1 MKKRKKQ
8 TKHNILDWCLHATFI
23 LLYISIL
30 FLIFGIK
37 ERNTIILIFSVVG
50 IIICVVLEVLILYLN
65 PYKKHKKKKKAGQK
79 MKSSEALTENKN
91 GEG

>member
-65 PYKKHKKKKKAGQK
+65 PYKKHKKRRKLGRK
-79 MKSSEALTENKN
+79 
-91 GEG
+91 